1 MWKTQSLPKCSGRE
15 RAKLAQPSKYS
26 QPGPVRRVES
36 AQPELPCQ
44 GPVWSG
50 NSFLQL
56 LRGQLWGLNAFC
68 GTRPFSVVFF
78 CLFWGFV
85 FFFVFF
91 FFSDSVVEKRHSSIS
106 RRYYGL
112 QSYGDVMYWSRKH
125 DWCFAIRAGAPIQVS
140 ACQETEC

>member
-1 MWKTQSLPKCSGRE
+1 MWKTQSLPKCSARE

-56 LRGQLWGLNAFC
+56 LRRQPWGLNAFY
-68 GTRPFSVVFF
+68 GTRPFSVFF
-78 CLFWGFV
+78 FF
-85 FFFVFF
+85 FSFFVFF
-91 FFSDSVVEKRHSSIS
+91 LFLRFCS
-106 RRYYGL
+106 REQAQQHFKKARWFAVLWGC
-112 QSYGDVMYWSRKH
+112 DVLEPKARLVFCNSQG
-125 DWCFAIRAGAPIQVS
+125 RAGATVQVS